1 MTLECPSCAAPID
14 AGADVCLA
22 CGRSLSTLAL
32 GSILANRYELRAV
45 LGKGGM
51 GLVYKAFDRLL
62 EEEVAIKVLRTDLS
76 ANADAVRRFRG
87 EIKLARKVS
96 HPNVCRIHDYGE
108 EGPLGYISMEIL
120 TGQDLQK
127 TLKEQPKGLPE
138 AEALS
143 AVLQIASGLQAIH
156 DVGILHRD
164 LKTAN
169 ATRDERGV
177 VRLVDFGIAKDL
189 LSQGQTAAGEAFG
202 TPEYMSPEQC
212 RGEALDFRSDVYAL
226 GILAFELFT
235 GDVPIKG
242 ATPMATLFKQIQDV
256 PSCEV
261 EPGTRV
267 PPRFVP
273 VLKRA
278 LAKAA
283 TDRFPSAQ
291 EFAQALRAVAVSDPP
306 VTSPAPPA
314 PAATTERPHW
324 VPGQRDARKD
334 ERIYLPTDVVL
345 KKLGTGDHPVKEE
358 RTVAHDLSRSGMRI
372 LTSWSDLEKGDKVK
386 VIEVGGDF
394 ATGAIVRN
402 VNRGTDHITRV
413 GIEFLD
419 NRAPDRLVGTDKTR
433 RGSKGSGPHAPA
445 RGSGPSAVVPPPPP
459 LSATPPRPQS
469 AVHSTVHGTAH
480 STAHTAS
487 HTQTR
492 GSVPPSLPNR
502 PPDPPPADSAT
513 VGTNRNRLRIREEIT
528 RAKNLIIES
537 RIWEALQALST
548 AQELAQGTP
557 EATTIRIMIG
567 ETQAMNPALLRAA
580 QQNLE
585 DLARNEPQVVEVHAA
600 LGRIYWSAGLALK
613 AIEAFGRV
621 LALDPDNREAVD
633 ALAALHESNTKLP

>member
-1 MTLECPSCAAPID
+1 MSMECPSCAAPFD

-32 GSILANRYELRAV
+32 GSVLASRYELRSV

-51 GLVYKAFDRLL
+51 GLVYQAFDRLL
-62 EEEVAIKVLRTDLS
+62 EEDVAIKVLRTDLS

-120 TGQDLQK
+120 PGQDLQK
-127 TLKEQPKGLPE
+127 TLKQHPRGIPE

-143 AVLQIASGLQAIH
+143 AILQIASGLQAIH

-169 ATRDERGV
+169 ANRDERGV

-189 LSQGQTAAGEAFG
+189 LSQGHTAAGEAFG

-212 RGEALDFRSDVYAL
+212 KGEPLDFRSDVYAL

-242 ATPMATLFKQIQDV
+242 STPMATLFKQIQDS
-256 PSCEV
+256 PSFDT
-261 EPGTRV
+261 EPGSRV
-267 PPRFVP
+267 PRRFVP
-273 VLKRA
+273 VLRRA

-283 TDRFPSAQ
+283 ADRFPSAQ
-291 EFAQALRAVAVSDPP
+291 EFAQALRAAAVADHAPVSAPTPP
-306 VTSPAPPA
+306 PTAAPAESPA
-314 PAATTERPHW
+314 W
-324 VPGQRDARKD
+324 KPGGKDARKE
-334 ERIYLPTDVVL
+334 ERIYLPTDVLL
-345 KKLGTGDHPVKEE
+345 KKVGPNDIPVKEE

-372 LTSWSDLEKGDKVK
+372 LTSWSDLERGDKVK
-386 VIEVGGDF
+386 VVEVGGDF

-419 NRAPDRLVGTDKTR
+419 NRAPDRLVGTDKNR
-433 RGSKGSGPHAPA
+433 RGQKASGPQPQASGSGPTPSIPEPA
-445 RGSGPSAVVPPPPP
+445 RQGWGRPSGPNRA
-459 LSATPPRPQS
+459 
-469 AVHSTVHGTAH
+469 
-480 STAHTAS
+480 AS
-487 HTQTR
+487 
-492 GSVPPSLPNR
+492 SV
-502 PPDPPPADSAT
+502 PPPADRPSGSRLTPPGPRKAT
-513 VGTNRNRLRIREEIT
+513 TVADEVLKAR
-528 RAKNLIIES
+528 KLIAES
-537 RIWEALQALST
+537 RIWEALQALAI

-557 EATTIRIMIG
+557 EASTIRIMIG

-585 DLARNEPQVVEVHAA
+585 DLARNEPRLVAVHSA
-600 LGRIYWSAGLALK
+600 LGRIYWSAGLAGK
-613 AIEAFGRV
+613 AIESFGRV
-621 LALDPDNREAVD
+621 LALEPENREAID
-633 ALAALHESNTKLP
+633 ALAALHESDSRLS

>member
-1 MTLECPSCAAPID
+1 MTLDCPSCAAPLD
-14 AGADVCLA
+14 AGADVCLK

-76 ANADAVRRFRG
+76 GNADAVRRFRG

-138 AEALS
+138 AEAVS
-143 AVLQIASGLQAIH
+143 AILQIASGLQAIH

-169 ATRDERGV
+169 ANRDERGV

-242 ATPMATLFKQIQDV
+242 ASPMATLFKQIQDV
-256 PSCEV
+256 PSFDE
-261 EPGTRV
+261 EPGSRV
-267 PPRFVP
+267 PRRFVP
-273 VLKRA
+273 ALKRA
-278 LAKAA
+278 LAKSA
-283 TDRFPSAQ
+283 TERFASPQ
-291 EFAQALRAVAVSDPP
+291 EFAQALRAVAISDPP
-306 VTSPAPPA
+306 VSAPNPTSQIAR
-314 PAATTERPHW
+314 PAAETHHW
-324 VPGQRDARKD
+324 VPGQKDARKD

-345 KKLGTGDHPVKEE
+345 KKLGTGDLPVKEE

-433 RGSKGSGPHAPA
+433 RAASKGSGPQAPA
-445 RGSGPSAVVPPPPP
+445 RHSGPSAVVPPPPAGAP
-459 LSATPPRPQS
+459 ARPQS
-469 AVHSTVHGTAH
+469 AVHATVH
-480 STAHTAS
+480 STAHTAT
-487 HTQTR
+487 HAQNR
-492 GSVPPSLPNR
+492 GSAPPPPPQK
-502 PPDPPPADSAT
+502 PPDRPFGEGAT
-513 VGTNRNRLRIREEIT
+513 VDPNRNRQRIREEIT
-528 RAKNLIIES
+528 RARNLIVES
-537 RIWEALQALST
+537 RIWEALQALAT

-557 EATTIRIMIG
+557 EAITIRIMIG

-600 LGRIYWSAGLALK
+600 LGRIYWSAGLAEK
-613 AIEAFGRV
+613 AIESFGRV

-633 ALAALHESNTKLP
+633 ALAALHESNSKLT

>member
-14 AGADVCLA
+14 AGADACLA
-22 CGRSLSTLAL
+22 CGRSLSTLAI

-127 TLKEQPKGLPE
+127 TLKEQPTGLPE
-138 AEALS
+138 ADAVS
-143 AVLQIASGLQAIH
+143 AILQIASGLQAIH

-169 ATRDERGV
+169 VTRDERGV

-242 ATPMATLFKQIQDV
+242 ATPMATLFKQIQDT
-256 PSCEV
+256 PSFEA
-261 EPGTRV
+261 EPGSRV
-267 PPRFVP
+267 PRRFVP
-273 VLKRA
+273 ALKRA

-283 TDRFPSAQ
+283 ADRFPSAQ
-291 EFAQALRAVAVSDPP
+291 EFAQALRTVAVSHPP
-306 VTSPAPPA
+306 VASASPAEAMEKPA
-314 PAATTERPHW
+314 W
-324 VPGQRDARKD
+324 VPGQKDARKD

-345 KKLGTGDHPVKEE
+345 KKLGTGDLPVREE

-372 LTSWSDLEKGDKVK
+372 LTSWSDLEKGDRVK

-433 RGSKGSGPHAPA
+433 RAARGSGPQVPA
-445 RGSGPSAVVPPPPP
+445 RGSGPQAQAKGSGP
-459 LSATPPRPQS
+459 TPSTPETPTAGRAQAP
-469 AVHSTVHGTAH
+469 VHSTVHGAPH
-480 STAHTAS
+480 SPTHGQA
-487 HTQTR
+487 R
-492 GSVPPSLPNR
+492 GSVPS
-502 PPDPPPADSAT
+502 PPPRGSDRPSGERAA
-513 VGTNRNRLRIREEIT
+513 VGAHRDPLRIQEEI
-528 RAKNLIIES
+528 AKARKLIGES
-537 RIWEALQALST
+537 RIWEALQALAT

-585 DLARNEPQVVEVHAA
+585 DLARNEPQALAVHSA
-600 LGRIYWSAGLALK
+600 LGRIYWSAGLAGK
-613 AIEAFGRV
+613 AIESFGRV
-621 LALDPDNREAVD
+621 LAIDPNNREAID
-633 ALAALHESNTKLP
+633 ALAALHESNSRLT

>member
-14 AGADVCLA
+14 SGADACLK
-22 CGRSLSTLAL
+22 CGRSLSTLAI
-32 GSILANRYELRAV
+32 GSILASRYELRAV

-51 GLVYKAFDRLL
+51 GLVYKAFDQLL

-127 TLKEQPKGLPE
+127 TLKQQPKGLPE
-138 AEALS
+138 SEALS

-242 ATPMATLFKQIQDV
+242 STPMATLFKQIQDE
-256 PSCEV
+256 PSFDV
-261 EPGTRV
+261 EPGSRV
-267 PPRFVP
+267 PRRFVQA
-273 VLKRA
+273 LKRA
-278 LAKAA
+278 LAKSAA
-283 TDRFPSAQ
+283 GRFASAQ
-291 EFAQALRAVAVSDPP
+291 EFAQALRAVSVSDPP
-306 VTSPAPPA
+306 VASPAPPA
-314 PAATTERPHW
+314 PSTASGTERPHW
-324 VPGQRDARKD
+324 VPGQKDARKD

-345 KKLGTGDHPVKEE
+345 KKLGPGDQPEKEE

-372 LTSWSDLEKGDKVK
+372 LTSWSDLERGDKVK
-386 VIEVGGDF
+386 VVEVGGDF

-419 NRAPDRLVGTDKTR
+419 NRAPDRLVGTDKTHR
-433 RGSKGSGPHAPA
+433 RGPKGSGPQVAA
-445 RGSGPSAVVPPPPP
+445 RGSGPNPSISEAPGR
-459 LSATPPRPQS
+459 ANTP
-469 AVHSTVHGTAH
+469 AH
-480 STAHTAS
+480 NPTHTAA
-487 HTQTR
+487 HAQTR
-492 GSVPPSLPNR
+492 GPVSFSPPNR
-502 PPDPPPADSAT
+502 TDRPSGGGAAVSAHR
-513 VGTNRNRLRIREEIT
+513 GTAGIREEIT
-528 RAKNLIIES
+528 RAKKLIGES
-537 RIWEALQALST
+537 RIWEALQALAT

-567 ETQAMNPALLRAA
+567 ETQALNPALLRAA

-585 DLARNEPQVVEVHAA
+585 DLARNEPQVVAVHAA
-600 LGRIYWSAGLALK
+600 LGRIYWSAGLAVK

-621 LALDPDNREAVD
+621 LALDPENREAID
-633 ALAALHESNTKLP
+633 ALAALRESHS

>member
-1 MTLECPSCAAPID
+1 MTLECPSCAAPIES
-14 AGADVCLA
+14 GADACLK
-22 CGRSLSTLAL
+22 CGRSLSTLAI

-51 GLVYKAFDRLL
+51 GLVYQAFDRLL

-76 ANADAVRRFRG
+76 SNADAVRRFRG

-127 TLKEQPKGLPE
+127 TLKERPQGLPE

-143 AVLQIASGLQAIH
+143 AILQIASGLQAIH

-212 RGEALDFRSDVYAL
+212 RGESLDFRSDVYAL

-256 PSCEV
+256 PSFDT
-261 EPGTRV
+261 EPGSRV
-267 PPRFVP
+267 PRRFVP
-273 VLKRA
+273 VVKRA

-283 TDRFPSAQ
+283 ADRFPSAQ
-291 EFAQALRAVAVSDPP
+291 EFAQALRALAVS
-306 VTSPAPPA
+306 A
-314 PAATTERPHW
+314 PAAAPPEASSPAVATEKPHW
-324 VPGQRDARKD
+324 VPGHKDARKD

-386 VIEVGGDF
+386 VVEVGGDF
-394 ATGAIVRN
+394 STGAIVRN
-402 VNRGTDHITRV
+402 VSRGTDHITRV

-433 RGSKGSGPHAPA
+433 RAPKVSGPNASARGSGSHAPVKGSGPTPHIPEAPSAGPA
-445 RGSGPSAVVPPPPP
+445 RG
-459 LSATPPRPQS
+459 
-469 AVHSTVHGTAH
+469 HSTVHGTSH
-480 STAHTAS
+480 SATPSQARS
-487 HTQTR
+487 PV
-492 GSVPPSLPNR
+492 SFSPPHRAADR
-502 PPDPPPADSAT
+502 PSGGRQT
-513 VGTNRNRLRIREEIT
+513 VGTRRDPLRIQDEI
-528 RAKNLIIES
+528 AKAKKLIADS
-537 RIWEALQALST
+537 RIWEALQALAT

-585 DLARNEPQVVEVHAA
+585 DLARSEPQVVAVHAA
-600 LGRIYWSAGLALK
+600 LGRIYWSAGLAVK
-613 AIEAFGRV
+613 AIDSFGRV
-621 LALDPDNREAVD
+621 LALDPGNREAID
-633 ALAALHESNTKLP
+633 ALAALHESYSKPT

>member
-1 MTLECPSCAAPID
+1 MTLECPSCDAPID
-14 AGADVCLA
+14 AGADACLK
-22 CGRSLSTLAL
+22 CGRSLSTLAI

-76 ANADAVRRFRG
+76 GNADAVRRFRG

-120 TGQDLQK
+120 YGQDLQK

-242 ATPMATLFKQIQDV
+242 ATPMATLFKQIQETPAFDA
-256 PSCEV
+256 

-267 PPRFVP
+267 PARFVP
-273 VLKRA
+273 ALKRA

-283 TDRFPSAQ
+283 ADRFTSPQ
-291 EFAQALRAVAVSDPP
+291 EFAQALRAVAVENPP
-306 VTSPAPPA
+306 VASPAPPA
-314 PAATTERPHW
+314 PSEEKPHW
-324 VPGQRDARKD
+324 VPGQKDPRKD

-345 KKLGTGDHPVKEE
+345 KKLDTNDLPVREE

-372 LTSWSDLEKGDKVK
+372 LTSWSDLAKGDRVK

-402 VNRGTDHITRV
+402 VLRGTDHITRV

-419 NRAPDRLVGTDKTR
+419 NRAPDRLVGTDKTHR
-433 RGSKGSGPHAPA
+433 QGPKGSSPAGPG
-445 RGSGPSAVVPPPPP
+445 RGSGPNTPVPPPPQ
-459 LSATPPRPQS
+459 TPPRPHS
-469 AVHSTVHGTAH
+469 AVHSQSHMGPPAQ
-480 STAHTAS
+480 SRGPAS
-487 HTQTR
+487 PT
-492 GSVPPSLPNR
+492 
-502 PPDPPPADSAT
+502 PPPRSDRPSGERPAKGGHRT
-513 VGTNRNRLRIREEIT
+513 PGTIHEEI
-528 RAKNLIIES
+528 AKAQKLIAES
-537 RIWEALQALST
+537 RIWEALQALAT

-567 ETQAMNPALLRAA
+567 ETQAMNQALLRAA

-585 DLARNEPQVVEVHAA
+585 DLARNEPQAAAVHAA
-600 LGRIYWSAGLALK
+600 LGRIYWSAGLAAK
-613 AIEAFGRV
+613 AIESFGRV
-621 LALDPDNREAVD
+621 LSLDPDNREAVD
-633 ALAALHESNTKLP
+633 ALAALHESNS